1 MIKHIVFWKLRDD
14 IKGAERDELLK
25 KIKSGFEALQGK
37 IPGLLKIEIGIN
49 FATGPDGADFSLYSE
64 FDSRASLD
72 GYATHPEH
80 DKLVQIV
87 KPVRIERRV
96 SDYEI

>member
-14 IKGAERDELLK
+14 ITGVEREQLLRQ
-25 KIKSGFEALQGK
+25 IKSGFEALQGK

-49 FATGPDGADFSLYSE
+49 FAAGADAADFSLYSE

-72 GYATHPEH
+72 AYATHPEH
-80 DKLVQIV
+80 DRMVQIV
-87 KPVRIERRV
+87 KPNRIERRV
-96 SDYEI
+96 CDYER